1 MTSNNQELAE
11 VAQFPSSSSSKTYTV
26 KQDPAGNLSC
36 DCPAWRFKKPNQ
48 ERVCKH
54 IQQVAAGNIPAA
66 PAPRVDTPDE
76 DTDPDQV
83 MQELLA
89 ETEDHQQNK
98 PTWRGLGAALEE
110 MRRERGE

>member
-1 MTSNNQELAE
+1 MTSKPELTE
-11 VAQFPSSSSSKTYTV
+11 VARFPSASSSKVYTV
-26 KQDPAGNLSC
+26 KEDPDGNLSC

-48 ERVCKH
+48 ERACKH
-54 IQQVAAGNIPAA
+54 VQEVTAGNIPAVT
-66 PAPRVDTPDE
+66 PPQVDTPDE

-89 ETEDHQQNK
+89 ETQEHQQKK
-98 PTWRGLGAALEE
+98 PTWKPLSEALEE